1 MLFRSVDQRRHESG
15 DDWFGRPITLT
26 KFALPDWRP
35 GMSYASA
42 AESPAQHRYPVWWTG
57 DGVSLQASVE
67 SMVDGGVHGFKP
79 FVHSDCGGDCCFRGV
94 YIFSG
99 SLG

>member
-1 MLFRSVDQRRHESG
+1 MAFDQRRHESG

-57 DGVSLQASVE
+57 RS
-67 SMVDGGVHGFKP
+67 
-79 FVHSDCGGDCCFRGV
+79 
-94 YIFSG
+94 
-99 SLG
+99 

>member
-1 MLFRSVDQRRHESG
+1 MTTPRHSSSLASRSGLPTCGIPSACAPTSTIIPTLWSLQYPCTSNVAFDQRRHESG

-57 DGVSLQASVE
+57 RS
-67 SMVDGGVHGFKP
+67 
-79 FVHSDCGGDCCFRGV
+79 
-94 YIFSG
+94 
-99 SLG
+99 

>member
-1 MLFRSVDQRRHESG
+1 
-15 DDWFGRPITLT
+15 
-26 KFALPDWRP
+26 
-35 GMSYASA
+35 
-42 AESPAQHRYPVWWTG
+42 
-57 DGVSLQASVE
+57 
-67 SMVDGGVHGFKP
+67 MVDGGVHGFKP